1 MAASISC
8 RPLWHLKM
16 LKEKSS
22 NTKEKS
28 PNTELYSQQKSF
40 KSRSQITT
48 WKYICVDSLRIS
60 YGVFFFN
67 KVNILAKQKPDSVCP
82 E

>member
-1 MAASISC
+1 MAASISR

-40 KSRSQITT
+40 KSRSQVTT
-48 WKYICVDSLRIS
+48 WKYICVDSLRIIWCI
-60 YGVFFFN
+60 FLT
-67 KVNILAKQKPDSVCP
+67 KVNILAKQKPDTVCP